1 MNVLAITE
9 SPDRP
14 TVETFI
20 GLYKKNINISVI
32 CRSNCEHKTILDQ
45 HKIKNFEIVFRRKI
59 DYEAIKK
66 LRNYLI
72 DQKVDIVHVFS
83 NNTLTNTIFSLIGL
97 KNIKLIAYRGIVG
110 NVSYFDPISW
120 IRFLNPRI
128 NKIICVCDA
137 IKNYFLSMRPKFLRM
152 NSNKPIRIYKGH
164 NVDWYNEVADLNQ
177 YSIPANSFVV
187 GCVANSR
194 PRKGVDYLIRAID
207 LVPENIPIVLLLIG
221 RMRGRKIKQAIKQSK
236 RKNLIFS
243 PGFCEN
249 APAISAACDLVCLPS
264 YKREG
269 LPRSIIEAMSA
280 AVPPIVTNSG
290 GSPELV
296 EDNISGIVVPVR
308 DSQSIADAIKK
319 LYFDESLRKSMGQKA
334 RERIKLKFNNE
345 ITVNETLNVYQ
356 DLHADQTK

>member
-45 HKIKNFEIVFRRKI
+45 HQIKNFEIIFRRKI

-137 IKNYFLSMRPKFLRM
+137 IKNYFLSMRPKSLRM
-152 NSNKPIRIYKGH
+152 NSNKPIRVYKGH

-177 YSIPANSFVV
+177 YSIPTNSFVV

-221 RMRGRKIKQAIKQSK
+221 RMRGRKIKKAIKQSK

-319 LYFDESLRKSMGQKA
+319 LYFDKSLRKSMGQRA

-345 ITVNETLNVYQ
+345 ITVNETLKVYQ

>member
-1 MNVLAITE
+1 MSMKVLAITE

-20 GLYKKNINISVI
+20 GLHKKNINISII
-32 CRSNCEHKTILDQ
+32 CRSNCEHKKILDQ
-45 HKIKNFEIVFRRKI
+45 HQINNFEIIFRRKI
-59 DYEAIKK
+59 DYTAIKK
-66 LRNYLI
+66 LRNYLV
-72 DQKVDIVHVFS
+72 DQEVDVVHVFS

-128 NKIICVCDA
+128 DKIICVCDA
-137 IKNYFLSMRPKFLRM
+137 IKDYFLSMKPKFLRM
-152 NSNKPIRIYKGH
+152 NPNKPIRVYKGH
-164 NVDWYNEVADLNQ
+164 NVDWYNEVADLSQ
-177 YSIPANSFVV
+177 YNIPANSFVI
-187 GCVANSR
+187 GCIANAR
-194 PRKGVDYLIRAID
+194 PRKGVDYLIDAVD

-221 RMRGRKIKQAIKQSK
+221 RMRGRKIENAIKNCR

-243 PGFCEN
+243 PGFCKN

-296 EDNISGIVVPVR
+296 EDNVSGIVVPVR
-308 DSQSIADAIKK
+308 DSQAIADAIKK
-319 LYFDESLRKSMGQKA
+319 LYHDESLRKSMGQKA

-345 ITVNETLNVYQ
+345 ITVNETLEVYQ
-356 DLHADQTK
+356 KLHGSN

>member
-45 HKIKNFEIVFRRKI
+45 HQINNFEIIFRRKI

-72 DQKVDIVHVFS
+72 DHKVDIVHVFS

-164 NVDWYNEVADLNQ
+164 NVDWYNEVADLNH
-177 YSIPANSFVV
+177 YGIPENSFVV

-236 RKNLIFS
+236 RKNSIFS

-296 EDNISGIVVPVR
+296 EDNVSGIVVPVR

-319 LYFDESLRKSMGQKA
+319 LYFDKSLRKSMGQRA

-345 ITVNETLNVYQ
+345 ITVNETLKVYQ

>member
-45 HKIKNFEIVFRRKI
+45 HQIKNFEIIFRRKI

-72 DQKVDIVHVFS
+72 DYKVDIVHVFS

-137 IKNYFLSMRPKFLRM
+137 IKNYFLSMRPKSLRM
-152 NSNKPIRIYKGH
+152 NSNKPIRVYKGH
-164 NVDWYNEVADLNQ
+164 NVDWYNEVADLNH
-177 YSIPANSFVV
+177 YGIPENSFVV

-221 RMRGRKIKQAIKQSK
+221 RMRGRKIKKAIKQSK
-236 RKNLIFS
+236 RKNSIFS

-345 ITVNETLNVYQ
+345 ITVNETLKVYQ